1 MTSDAVFSP
10 QPRTPRRW
18 SAALPRTAALAAG
31 LAGLLAG
38 TAQAGP
44 VVQTGSTYSVYLNQ
58 ASTAS
63 GAARY
68 ISRFDGV
75 AESFAHGTASLSIND
90 AQLDLNGGRHAIDIT
105 LDFSG
110 GDPFPV
116 ASSVT
121 GIGVGVGT
129 SVAAGDVLNLVEPVA
144 LTAAQVYARFAD
156 GSESDYDALPL
167 FSPLGTSTQPW
178 TGDMFNG
185 YFLGLPWS
193 GRGLTQLRVH
203 FETASLNAVPTPGT
217 VPLMA
222 LGLLTLALRM
232 PRRRGA

>member
-1 MTSDAVFSP
+1 MSNGSISSSHHKRQRRFRRGW
-10 QPRTPRRW
+10 PRA
-18 SAALPRTAALAAG
+18 SALVALSYTLAISA
-31 LAGLLAG
+31 
-38 TAQAGP
+38 AQAGP
-44 VVQTGSTYSVYLNQ
+44 VVQPGSTYSVYLNQ

-90 AQLDLNGGRHAIDIT
+90 AQLDLDGGRHAIDIT

-167 FSPLGTSTQPW
+167 FSPLV
-178 TGDMFNG
+178 FNC
-185 YFLGLPWS
+185 
-193 GRGLTQLRVH
+193 
-203 FETASLNAVPTPGT
+203 AS
-217 VPLMA
+217 
-222 LGLLTLALRM
+222 
-232 PRRRGA
+232 